1 MVSLV
6 PMAELSPKMRS
17 TAVSVFVID
26 VEPEQRG
33 DQEFHVY
40 DKSATLNLE
49 ALARES
55 DSRQSVNESDLT
67 EKSDSLTNLLVCDGK
82 NKHFS
87 IYLYG

>member
-26 VEPEQRG
+26 VEPEQ
-33 DQEFHVY
+33 EFHVY
-40 DKSATLNLE
+40 DKSATLNLV